1 MSLETFFYE
10 AKAISLAAVF
20 ITFALIITYA
30 MWPSKKSEFDE
41 AANIPLNE
49 D

>member
-1 MSLETFFYE
+1 MSLELFFYE

-20 ITFALIITYA
+20 ITFTLIIAYA
-30 MWPSKKSEFDE
+30 MWPSMQSKFDE

>member
-20 ITFALIITYA
+20 ITFMLIIAYA
-30 MWPSKKSEFDE
+30 MWPSMQSKFDE

>member
-10 AKAISLAAVF
+10 AKAIALATVF
-20 ITFALIITYA
+20 ITFTLIVAYA
-30 MWPSKKSEFDE
+30 MWPSMQSKFDE
-41 AANIPLNE
+41 AARMPLNE